1 MQNKKKRRIFR
12 LFFADGEKD
21 KGKIGGFYRE
31 KAKNGDFIYPGLF
44 GSLISTVIISV
55 GLFVFDWRMT
65 LASLWVVPV
74 SLIIVLFSYKVQ
86 DMRES
91 VRPRAIAYG

>member
-1 MQNKKKRRIFR
+1 M
-12 LFFADGEKD
+12 
-21 KGKIGGFYRE
+21 
-31 KAKNGDFIYPGLF
+31 
-44 GSLISTVIISV
+44 VISV
-55 GLFVFDWRMT
+55 GLFVFDWRMA

-74 SLIIVLFSYKVQ
+74 SLIIVLLSYKVQ